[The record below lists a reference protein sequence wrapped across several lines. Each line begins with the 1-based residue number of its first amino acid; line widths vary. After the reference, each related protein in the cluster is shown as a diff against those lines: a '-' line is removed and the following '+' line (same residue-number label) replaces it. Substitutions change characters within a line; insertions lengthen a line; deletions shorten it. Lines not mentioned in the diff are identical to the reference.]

1 MLQRFGDTGSAGGGV
16 DHTRIIRQELE
27 AAERELEMVKSELSE
42 KERLVERERTNNDQV
57 RYRLSVRVEF
67 INYYLIFNMFEGQIS
82 DLSKTLHVSREGL
95 YTGIPSFQS
104 INCVEVEI
112 FTSKSVKS

>member
-57 RYRLSVRVEF
+57 RCRLSASVEF
-67 INYYLIFNMFEGQIS
+67 INYYVNMFGGFLTIFLALSQICPK
-82 DLSKTLHVSREGL
+82 L
-95 YTGIPSFQS
+95 
-104 INCVEVEI
+104 CM
-112 FTSKSVKS
+112 